1 MKKQF
6 FYIPMALLLLTA
18 CSSSEGQQSGAN
30 ADATT
35 ASEANLPTVKVA
47 KVSAR
52 DVDQVAEFTANV
64 EANVRNEIAP
74 QSPVRITDI
83 RAEVGD
89 HVRKGQTLVV
99 MDNSNLKQLKAQLDN
114 QKTEFDRVDELYKV
128 GGASKSEWDAKKMAL
143 DVTQASYNNLVE
155 NTTLQSPIDG
165 VISARNYDKGDLYS
179 AGNPVLV
186 VEQISPV
193 KILINVNEQYYKNIK
208 KGMPIETIALD
219 ALPGE
224 NFTGSVS
231 LVYPTLDATTRTFP
245 VEVKI
250 KNENQRVRPG
260 MFARVT
266 VNFGTENRVV
276 VPDEAIVKQVGAGD
290 RYVYVVNADGTVS
303 YNKVELGRR
312 MGTEYEV
319 ISGVDNNATVV
330 IAGQNKLA
338 NGVKV
343 QIID

>member
-1 MKKQF
+1 MKKKF
-6 FYIPMALLLLTA
+6 FYIPVALLLLLTA
-18 CSSSEGQQSGAN
+18 CGSKEGQT
-30 ADATT
+30 DATAETETTET
-35 ASEANLPTVKVA
+35 ALPTVKVA

-64 EANVRNEIAP
+64 EANITNDIAP

-114 QKTEFDRVDELYKV
+114 QKVEFDRVDELYKV
-128 GGASKSEWDAKKMAL
+128 GGASKSEWDSKKMAL

-165 VISARNYDKGDLYS
+165 VVTARNYDKGDLYS
-179 AGNPVLV
+179 AGKPVLV
-186 VEQISPV
+186 VEQIKPV
-193 KILINVNEQYYKNIK
+193 KILINVNEQYYKNVK
-208 KGMPIETIALD
+208 KGMPIETITLD

-250 KNENQRVRPG
+250 KNENERVRPG

-266 VNFGTENRVV
+266 LNFGTELHTV
-276 VPDEAIVKQVGAGD
+276 VPDEAIVKQVGSGD
-290 RYVYVVNADGTVS
+290 RYVYVVKADGTVS
-303 YNKVELGRR
+303 YNKVELCRR

-319 ISGVDNNATVV
+319 ISGVEDGATVV

-343 QIID
+343 QVID

>member
-1 MKKQF
+1 MKKKF
-6 FYIPMALLLLTA
+6 FYIPVALLLLTA
-18 CSSSEGQQSGAN
+18 CGSKEGQTE
-30 ADATT
+30 ATAETETTET
-35 ASEANLPTVKVA
+35 ALPTVKVA

-64 EANVRNEIAP
+64 EANITNDIAP

-114 QKTEFDRVDELYKV
+114 QKVEFARVDELYKV
-128 GGASKSEWDAKKMAL
+128 GGASKSEWDSKKMAL
-143 DVTQASYNNLVE
+143 DVTEASYNNLVE

-165 VISARNYDKGDLYS
+165 VITARNYDKGDLYS
-179 AGNPVLV
+179 AGKPVLV
-186 VEQISPV
+186 VEQIRPV
-193 KILINVNEQYYKNIK
+193 KILINVNEQYYKNVK
-208 KGMPIETIALD
+208 KGMPIETITLD

-224 NFTGSVS
+224 NFTGNVS

-250 KNENQRVRPG
+250 KNENERVRPG

-266 VNFGTENRVV
+266 LNFGSENHVV
-276 VPDEAIVKQVGAGD
+276 VPDASIIKQVGAGD
-290 RYVYVVNADGTVS
+290 RYVYVVKADGTVS

-319 ISGVDNNATVV
+319 LSGVEDGATVV
-330 IAGQNKLA
+330 VAGQNKLA

-343 QIID
+343 QVID

>member
-1 MKKQF
+1 
-6 FYIPMALLLLTA
+6 LLLTA
-18 CSSSEGQQSGAN
+18 CGSKEGQTESTAETE
-30 ADATT
+30 TT
-35 ASEANLPTVKVA
+35 ETALPTVKVA

-64 EANVRNEIAP
+64 EANITNDIAP

-114 QKTEFDRVDELYKV
+114 QKVEFARVDELYKV
-128 GGASKSEWDAKKMAL
+128 GGASKSEWDSKKMAL
-143 DVTQASYNNLVE
+143 DVTEASYNNLVE

-165 VISARNYDKGDLYS
+165 VITARNYDKGDLYS
-179 AGNPVLV
+179 AGKPVLV
-186 VEQISPV
+186 VEQIRPV
-193 KILINVNEQYYKNIK
+193 KILINVNEQYYKQVK
-208 KGMPIETIALD
+208 KGMPVETITLD
-219 ALPGE
+219 ALAGE
-224 NFTGSVS
+224 NFAGNVS

-250 KNENQRVRPG
+250 KNENERVRPG

-266 VNFGTENRVV
+266 LNFGTENHVV
-276 VPDEAIVKQVGAGD
+276 VSDEAIVKQVGAGD

-319 ISGVDNNATVV
+319 LSGVEDGATVV

-343 QIID
+343 QVID

>member
-1 MKKQF
+1 MKKKF
-6 FYIPMALLLLTA
+6 FYIPVALLLLTA
-18 CSSSEGQQSGAN
+18 CGSKEGQT
-30 ADATT
+30 DATAETETTET
-35 ASEANLPTVKVA
+35 ALPTVKVA

-64 EANVRNEIAP
+64 EANITNDIAP

-114 QKTEFDRVDELYKV
+114 QKVEFDRVDELYKV
-128 GGASKSEWDAKKMAL
+128 GGASKSEWDSKKMAL

-165 VISARNYDKGDLYS
+165 VVTARNYDKGDLYS
-179 AGNPVLV
+179 AGKPVLV
-186 VEQISPV
+186 VEQIKPV
-193 KILINVNEQYYKNIK
+193 KILINVNEQYYKNVK
-208 KGMPIETIALD
+208 KGMPIETITLD

-250 KNENQRVRPG
+250 KNENERVRPG

-266 VNFGTENRVV
+266 LNFGTELHTV
-276 VPDEAIVKQVGAGD
+276 VPDEAIVKQVGSGD
-290 RYVYVVNADGTVS
+290 RYVYVVKADGTVS

-319 ISGVDNNATVV
+319 ISGVEDGATVV

-343 QIID
+343 QVID

>member
-1 MKKQF
+1 MKKKF
-6 FYIPMALLLLTA
+6 FYIPVALLLLTA
-18 CSSSEGQQSGAN
+18 CGSKEGQTE
-30 ADATT
+30 ATAETETTET
-35 ASEANLPTVKVA
+35 ALPTVKVA

-64 EANVRNEIAP
+64 EANITNDIAP

-114 QKTEFDRVDELYKV
+114 QKVEFARVDELYKV
-128 GGASKSEWDAKKMAL
+128 GGASKSEWDSKKMAL
-143 DVTQASYNNLVE
+143 DVTEASYNNLVE

-165 VISARNYDKGDLYS
+165 VITARNYDKGDLYS
-179 AGNPVLV
+179 AGKPVLV
-186 VEQISPV
+186 VEQIRPV
-193 KILINVNEQYYKNIK
+193 KILINVNEQYYKNVK
-208 KGMPIETIALD
+208 KGMPIETITLD
-219 ALPGE
+219 ALSGE
-224 NFTGSVS
+224 NFTGNVS

-250 KNENQRVRPG
+250 KNENERVRPG

-266 VNFGTENRVV
+266 LNFGTENHVV
-276 VPDEAIVKQVGAGD
+276 VPDASIVKQVGAGD
-290 RYVYVVNADGTVS
+290 RYVYVVKADGTVS

-319 ISGVDNNATVV
+319 LSGVEDGATVV
-330 IAGQNKLA
+330 VAGQNKLA

-343 QIID
+343 QVID

>member
-1 MKKQF
+1 MKKKF
-6 FYIPMALLLLTA
+6 FYIPVALLLLTA
-18 CSSSEGQQSGAN
+18 CGNKEAQSG
-30 ADATT
+30 DATAET
-35 ASEANLPTVKVA
+35 ETSEAALPTVKVA

-64 EANVRNEIAP
+64 EANITNDIAP

-114 QKTEFDRVDELYKV
+114 QKVEFDRVDELYKV
-128 GGASKSEWDAKKMAL
+128 GGASKSEWDSKKMAL

-165 VISARNYDKGDLYS
+165 VVTARNYDKGDLYS

-186 VEQISPV
+186 VEQIKPV
-193 KILINVNEQYYKNIK
+193 KILINVNEQYYKNVK
-208 KGMPIETIALD
+208 KGMPIETITLD

-224 NFTGSVS
+224 NFTGNVS

-250 KNENQRVRPG
+250 KNENERVRPG

-266 VNFGTENRVV
+266 LNFGTENHVV
-276 VPDEAIVKQVGAGD
+276 VPDASIVKQVGAGD
-290 RYVYVVNADGTVS
+290 RYVYVVKADGTVS

-319 ISGVDNNATVV
+319 ISGVEDGATVV

-343 QIID
+343 QVID

>member
-1 MKKQF
+1 MKKKF
-6 FYIPMALLLLTA
+6 FYIPVALLLLTA
-18 CSSSEGQQSGAN
+18 CGSKEGQTESTAETE
-30 ADATT
+30 TT
-35 ASEANLPTVKVA
+35 ETALPTVKVA

-64 EANVRNEIAP
+64 EANITNDIAP

-114 QKTEFDRVDELYKV
+114 QKVEFARVDELYKV
-128 GGASKSEWDAKKMAL
+128 GGASKSEWDSKKMAL
-143 DVTQASYNNLVE
+143 DVTEASYNNLVE

-165 VISARNYDKGDLYS
+165 VITARNYDKGDLYS
-179 AGNPVLV
+179 AGKPVLV
-186 VEQISPV
+186 VEQIRPV
-193 KILINVNEQYYKNIK
+193 KILINVNEQYYKQVK
-208 KGMPIETIALD
+208 KGMPVETITLD
-219 ALPGE
+219 ALAGE
-224 NFTGSVS
+224 NFAGNVS

-250 KNENQRVRPG
+250 KNENERVRPG

-266 VNFGTENRVV
+266 LNFGTENHVV
-276 VPDEAIVKQVGAGD
+276 VSDEAIVKQVGAGD

-319 ISGVDNNATVV
+319 LSGVEDGATVV

-343 QIID
+343 QVID

>member
-1 MKKQF
+1 MKKKF
-6 FYIPMALLLLTA
+6 FYIPVALLLLTA
-18 CSSSEGQQSGAN
+18 CGSKEGQT
-30 ADATT
+30 DATAETETTET
-35 ASEANLPTVKVA
+35 ALPTVKVA

-64 EANVRNEIAP
+64 EANITNDIAP

-114 QKTEFDRVDELYKV
+114 QKVEFDRVDELYKV
-128 GGASKSEWDAKKMAL
+128 GGASKSEWDSKKMAL

-165 VISARNYDKGDLYS
+165 VVTARNYDKGDLYS
-179 AGNPVLV
+179 AGKPVLV
-186 VEQISPV
+186 VEQIKPV
-193 KILINVNEQYYKNIK
+193 KILINVNEQYYKNVK
-208 KGMPIETIALD
+208 KGMPIETITLD

-250 KNENQRVRPG
+250 KNENERVRPG

-266 VNFGTENRVV
+266 LNFGTELHTV
-276 VPDEAIVKQVGAGD
+276 VPDEAVVKQVGAGD
-290 RYVYVVNADGTVS
+290 RYVYVVKADGTVS

-319 ISGVDNNATVV
+319 LSGVEDGATVV

-343 QIID
+343 QVVD